1 MKQGRAGFTLTEMLV
16 VVVVMGTLTMIS
28 LPKFAGLQ
36 ERSRLT
42 SARQEIEAA
51 IATARAAAV
60 QKGRTATLT
69 INGNSL
75 RVTVTSANGGT
86 QTVVIPPMPL
96 DSVYGV
102 TLSATNASIT
112 FDMRGFVSPRL
123 GGTGIYRLA
132 ATTRRDSVCITAIGQ
147 LMKRGCSL

>member
-1 MKQGRAGFTLTEMLV
+1 MLIV
-16 VVVVMGTLTMIS
+16 VVIMGTLTMIS

-36 ERSRLT
+36 EASRLR

-75 RVTVTSANGGT
+75 RVTVTSASGGT
-86 QTVVIPPMPL
+86 QVVVIPPMPL
-96 DSVYGV
+96 DTVYGV
-102 TLSATNASIT
+102 TLATTNPSIT
-112 FDMRGFVSPRL
+112 FWPVGVPPGRNKPP
-123 GGTGIYRLA
+123 
-132 ATTRRDSVCITAIGQ
+132 
-147 LMKRGCSL
+147 

>member
-1 MKQGRAGFTLTEMLV
+1 MLIV
-16 VVVVMGTLTMIS
+16 VVIMGTLTMIS

-36 ERSRLT
+36 EASRLR

-75 RVTVTSANGGT
+75 RVTVTSASGGT
-86 QTVVIPPMPL
+86 QVVVIPPMPL
-96 DSVYGV
+96 DTVYGV
-102 TLSATNASIT
+102 TLATTNPSIT
-112 FDMRGFVSPRL
+112 FDMRGFISPRL
-123 GGTGIYRLA
+123 TGSGPWVYRLA
-132 ATTRRDSVCITAIGQ
+132 GTSRRDSVCITAVGQ